1 MVGNGS
7 ITSVTHEDI
16 NVAVDF
22 GLIRLTDVKFEKY
35 DVSNVIYKAV
45 FLHALTETRLE
56 NVVRGADKYF
66 SVETKKI
73 NMTDLLKGFATWYF

>member
-1 MVGNGS
+1 LVGNGS
-7 ITSVTHEDI
+7 ITSATREDI

-22 GLIRLTDVKFEKY
+22 GLIRLTDVEHVKY
-35 DVSNVIYKAV
+35 DVANEIYKTV

-66 SVETKKI
+66 SVETK
-73 NMTDLLKGFATWYF
+73 